1 MAFMKVLAGDIP
13 EGEWVFT
20 GWGDLAV
27 MSRGFGRGG
36 SVDLNN
42 QLSSV
47 EQVTEE
53 SAKRLAASTAWAA
66 VGGLTFGPLGVLGGW
81 LLGGKKKTVCFAAVL
96 KDDRRFLAECDHA
109 SWKKIVSA
117 SFRASKAD

>member
-27 MSRGFGRGG
+27 MSRGFSHGG
-36 SVDLNN
+36 SVDLNI

-66 VGGLTFGPLGVLGGW
+66 VGGLTFGPLGVLGGNDR
-81 LLGGKKKTVCFAAVL
+81 LVGLPCVRVAGELVEDDERGGAAVSRAGG
-96 KDDRRFLAECDHA
+96 RRHRVDL
-109 SWKKIVSA
+109 
-117 SFRASKAD
+117 